1 MEHELIRQIKELRQY
16 LSMFA
21 PTKEVEDALLAEGTK
36 KIMTPVQIPKD
47 ILEVIDKPCFS
58 KQLLAASAAGTP
70 QKKKYVYPKEKIQ
83 EYTKRYYEKNKE
95 KIVARST
102 AYLKDKYKNDPT
114 HRERQKKYSKA
125 YRDRQQL
132 LVQEARKIV
141 LENESRQKQAAYS
154 TLYNA

>member
-1 MEHELIRQIKELRQY
+1 MEIELIKQIKELKEY
-16 LSMFA
+16 LAMYA
-21 PTKEVEDALLAEGTK
+21 PTKEVEQSLLAEGTK
-36 KIMTPVQIPKD
+36 KILEKPKEIPKD
-47 ILEVIDKPCFS
+47 ILEVID
-58 KQLLAASAAGTP
+58 TP
-70 QKKKYVYPKEKIQ
+70 QKKKYTYPKEKIQ
-83 EYTKRYYEKNKE
+83 EYTKRYYEKNKAL
-95 KIVARST
+95 IVARST

-141 LENESRQKQAAYS
+141 LENEARQKQAAYS

>member
-1 MEHELIRQIKELRQY
+1 MEIELIKQIKELKEY
-16 LSMFA
+16 LAMYA
-21 PTKEVEDALLAEGTK
+21 PTKEVEQSLLAEGTK
-36 KIMTPVQIPKD
+36 KIMEKPQIPKD
-47 ILEVIDKPCFS
+47 ILEVID
-58 KQLLAASAAGTP
+58 TP
-70 QKKKYVYPKEKIQ
+70 QKKKYTYPKEKIQ
-83 EYTKRYYEKNKE
+83 EYTKRYYEKNKAL
-95 KIVARST
+95 IVARST

-141 LENESRQKQAAYS
+141 LENEARQKQAAYS

>member
-47 ILEVIDKPCFS
+47 ILEVID
-58 KQLLAASAAGTP
+58 TP

>member
-36 KIMTPVQIPKD
+36 KIMEKPQIPKD
-47 ILEVIDKPCFS
+47 ILEVID
-58 KQLLAASAAGTP
+58 TP
-70 QKKKYVYPKEKIQ
+70 QKKKYTYPKEKIQ